1 MNGSRLTE
9 WLDGTHFSFI
19 EQLNERLS
27 KFAMKK
33 PFLSVLLAKVEA
45 YFEIAIPREIVTINA
60 GGIAVNY
67 DQHSVFFVQWQII
80 MFWNFSEIE

>member
-1 MNGSRLTE
+1 
-9 WLDGTHFSFI
+9 
-19 EQLNERLS
+19 
-27 KFAMKK
+27 MKK

-67 DQHSVFFVQWQII
+67 DQHSVFFVQ
-80 MFWNFSEIE
+80 